1 MNSLLYYYNNVQKM
15 AAYRQAKR
23 MQRGVKLGYGENP
36 SVSSFTKFTMPPV
49 TIKLSDYSIEYFGN
63 SIGSIGS
70 NPAYMKT
77 SVGVRESGGIL
88 AWGYEDGSNGVNIIR
103 FGNTSDGAS
112 NQVYPNV
119 KFDNDDPFHL
129 VITRQGNEIK
139 IYVNNELAITWD
151 TREVLDMG
159 DMDLIF
165 ANSSDVGFVRVW
177 NYALSADDV
186 TAHYNNGDPMG
197 YVVPKAS
204 RYFERS
210 YHSNFTEGT
219 DGWIAGAQNPNLSIT
234 SDNSVLSVSGDYSD
248 YYLRLLS
255 STLPK
260 YASRYKFRIEFEEP
274 ITASRFQLFAYSA
287 DTAYEEFLT
296 EPKTILEGVTPTSK
310 TGIPNTNLFFYLYGL
325 TPNTVVKIKSIS
337 IEPVG
342 LLAEYLPQNL
352 MKSRKGPAV
361 EPTANVFEFGMD
373 SPYFENITPINISY
387 PYCCVY
393 EVEYVVEEIDI
404 RTADGNIKGAV
415 GFGGQLDV
423 KTFGDVNFMT
433 FQPSDIGKAKT
444 FVAIFPGNKVG
455 YISLYA
461 GSDQNE
467 LIARHLKVSIKGITP
482 LSVPISWL
490 DSAKQLP
497 LSDESMEPLF
507 QSIGGYDMTANGAP
521 EIIFNE

>member
-1 MNSLLYYYNNVQKM
+1 MNSLLYYYNNVQKI

-36 SVSSFTKFTMPPV
+36 SVSSSTKFTMPPV
-49 TIKLSDYSIEYFGN
+49 TIGLSDYSIEYFGN

-112 NQVYPNV
+112 NQVYPYV

-177 NYALSADDV
+177 NMCLSADDV

-197 YVVPKAS
+197 YVVPKAMRELLS
-204 RYFERS
+204 VNLIGSNSFTWDGSDSPYYYNITGNPITIGKYYKINVTVSGYQSGSPRIFAGIS
-210 YHSNFTEGT
+210 YP
-219 DGWIAGAQNPNLSIT
+219 IPAQNGTFDIVVYNERYVNNFPIYGGSDGDPNRHLTITVNSIT
-234 SDNSVLSVSGDYSD
+234 S
-248 YYLRLLS
+248 
-255 STLPK
+255 
-260 YASRYKFRIEFEEP
+260 
-274 ITASRFQLFAYSA
+274 
-287 DTAYEEFLT
+287 
-296 EPKTILEGVTPTSK
+296 
-310 TGIPNTNLFFYLYGL
+310 
-325 TPNTVVKIKSIS
+325 
-337 IEPVG
+337 VG

-352 MKSRKGPAV
+352 MEYPNAGDLDVLSTNSYTWTGPDDSNYGISIPLSGYITAKKCVVTIEVSNYEAGAPFFKISTSNSTSIPQQNGTFELEQIILGDAYNRVAIYGGNVGTDRRMTITVKG
-361 EPTANVFEFGMD
+361 
-373 SPYFENITPINISY
+373 IRQINGISY
-387 PYCCVY
+387 
-393 EVEYVVEEIDI
+393 
-404 RTADGNIKGAV
+404 
-415 GFGGQLDV
+415 
-423 KTFGDVNFMT
+423 
-433 FQPSDIGKAKT
+433 
-444 FVAIFPGNKVG
+444 
-455 YISLYA
+455 
-461 GSDQNE
+461 
-467 LIARHLKVSIKGITP
+467 
-482 LSVPISWL
+482 SWL

-497 LSDESMEPLF
+497 LSDEYMEPLF
-507 QSIGGYDMTANGAP
+507 QSIGGYDMAANGAP
-521 EIIFNE
+521 EILYNE

>member
-1 MNSLLYYYNNVQKM
+1 MNSFYEYFAAQQKM

-36 SVSSFTKFTMPPV
+36 SVSSSTKFTMPPV
-49 TIKLSDYSIEYFGN
+49 TIGLSDYSIEYFGN

-112 NQVYPNV
+112 NQVYPYV

-177 NYALSADDV
+177 NMCLSADDV

-197 YVVPKAS
+197 YVVPKAMRELLS
-204 RYFERS
+204 VNLIGSNSFTWDGSDSPYYYNITGKPITIGKYYKINVTVSDYQSGSPRIFAGIS
-210 YHSNFTEGT
+210 YP
-219 DGWIAGAQNPNLSIT
+219 IPAQNGTFDIVVYNERYVNNFPIYGGSNGDPNRHLTITVNSIT
-234 SDNSVLSVSGDYSD
+234 S
-248 YYLRLLS
+248 
-255 STLPK
+255 
-260 YASRYKFRIEFEEP
+260 
-274 ITASRFQLFAYSA
+274 
-287 DTAYEEFLT
+287 
-296 EPKTILEGVTPTSK
+296 
-310 TGIPNTNLFFYLYGL
+310 
-325 TPNTVVKIKSIS
+325 
-337 IEPVG
+337 VG

-352 MKSRKGPAV
+352 MEYPNAGDLDVLSTNSYTWTGPDDSNYGISIPLSGYITAKKCVVTIEVSNYEAGAPFFKISTSNSTSIPQQNGTFELEQIILGDAYNRVAIYGGNVGTDRRMTITVKG
-361 EPTANVFEFGMD
+361 
-373 SPYFENITPINISY
+373 IRQINGISY
-387 PYCCVY
+387 
-393 EVEYVVEEIDI
+393 
-404 RTADGNIKGAV
+404 
-415 GFGGQLDV
+415 
-423 KTFGDVNFMT
+423 
-433 FQPSDIGKAKT
+433 
-444 FVAIFPGNKVG
+444 
-455 YISLYA
+455 
-461 GSDQNE
+461 
-467 LIARHLKVSIKGITP
+467 
-482 LSVPISWL
+482 SWL

-497 LSDESMEPLF
+497 LSDEYMEPLF
-507 QSIGGYDMTANGAP
+507 QSISGYDMMANGAP
-521 EIIFNE
+521 EILYNE

>member
-1 MNSLLYYYNNVQKM
+1 M

-36 SVSSFTKFTMPPV
+36 SVSSSTKFTMPPV
-49 TIKLSDYSIEYFGN
+49 TIGLSDYSIEYFGN

-197 YVVPKAS
+197 YVVPKAMRELLS
-204 RYFERS
+204 VNLIGSNSFTWDGSDSPYYYNITGNPITIGKYYKINVTVSDYQLGSPRIFAGIS
-210 YHSNFTEGT
+210 YP
-219 DGWIAGAQNPNLSIT
+219 IPAQNGTFDIVVYNERYVNNFPIYGGSDGDPNRHLTITVNSIT
-234 SDNSVLSVSGDYSD
+234 S
-248 YYLRLLS
+248 
-255 STLPK
+255 
-260 YASRYKFRIEFEEP
+260 
-274 ITASRFQLFAYSA
+274 
-287 DTAYEEFLT
+287 
-296 EPKTILEGVTPTSK
+296 
-310 TGIPNTNLFFYLYGL
+310 
-325 TPNTVVKIKSIS
+325 
-337 IEPVG
+337 VG

-352 MKSRKGPAV
+352 MGSRKESIGF
-361 EPTANVFEFGMD
+361 THFSTQN
-373 SPYFENITPINISY
+373 PYT
-387 PYCCVY
+387 
-393 EVEYVVEEIDI
+393 
-404 RTADGNIKGAV
+404 
-415 GFGGQLDV
+415 
-423 KTFGDVNFMT
+423 
-433 FQPSDIGKAKT
+433 
-444 FVAIFPGNKVG
+444 FPGGVSKTMYCYLTRR
-455 YISLYA
+455 YIL
-461 GSDQNE
+461 GE
-467 LIARHLKVSIKGITP
+467 GLKMRVKVSDYQSGVTTCVLGNVYHTIPSANGEYEFFSVSK
-482 LSVPISWL
+482 LSPDDPASNYAMIYGSGAMTIEVLSIESVTVPTSWL

-497 LSDESMEPLF
+497 LSDECMEPLF
-507 QSIGGYDMTANGAP
+507 QSIGGYDMAANGAP
-521 EIIFNE
+521 EILYNE

>member
-1 MNSLLYYYNNVQKM
+1 M

-36 SVSSFTKFTMPPV
+36 SVSSSTKFTMPPV
-49 TIKLSDYSIEYFGN
+49 TIGLSDYSIEYFGN

-112 NQVYPNV
+112 TQVYPNV

-197 YVVPKAS
+197 YVVPKAMRELLS
-204 RYFERS
+204 VNLIGSNSFTWDGSDSPYYYNITGNPITIGKYYKINVTVSDYQSGSPRIFAGIS
-210 YHSNFTEGT
+210 YP
-219 DGWIAGAQNPNLSIT
+219 IPAQNGTFDIVVYNERYVNNFPIYGGSDGDPNRHLTITVNSIT
-234 SDNSVLSVSGDYSD
+234 S
-248 YYLRLLS
+248 
-255 STLPK
+255 
-260 YASRYKFRIEFEEP
+260 
-274 ITASRFQLFAYSA
+274 
-287 DTAYEEFLT
+287 
-296 EPKTILEGVTPTSK
+296 
-310 TGIPNTNLFFYLYGL
+310 
-325 TPNTVVKIKSIS
+325 
-337 IEPVG
+337 VG

-352 MKSRKGPAV
+352 MESRKGPAV
-361 EPTANVFEFGMD
+361 EPKAKIYEF
-373 SPYFENITPINISY
+373 NIGDEYYKSVLTQAKY
-387 PYCCVY
+387 PYDCIYRVD
-393 EVEYVVEEIDI
+393 YVVDEWDYQPKPI
-404 RTADGNIKGAV
+404 GSV
-415 GFGGQLDV
+415 GFLGLTGATILTPDGQDWSTLE
-423 KTFGDVNFMT
+423 
-433 FQPSDIGKAKT
+433 KAKVGESRT
-444 FVAIFPGNKVG
+444 LLVKMPGSG
-455 YISLYA
+455 TPALYIYGGNDYETA
-461 GSDQNE
+461 T
-467 LIARHLKVSIKGITP
+467 ARHLKVTIKGITP
-482 LSVPISWL
+482 VSVPISWL

-497 LSDESMEPLF
+497 LSDEYMEPLF
-507 QSIGGYDMTANGAP
+507 QSIGGYDMAANGAP
-521 EIIFNE
+521 EILYNE

>member
-1 MNSLLYYYNNVQKM
+1 M

-36 SVSSFTKFTMPPV
+36 SVSSSTKFTMPPV
-49 TIKLSDYSIEYFGN
+49 TIGLSDYSIEYFGN

-112 NQVYPNV
+112 NQVYLNV

-197 YVVPKAS
+197 YVVPKAMRELLS
-204 RYFERS
+204 VNLIGSNSFTWDGSDSPYYYNITGNPITIGKYYKINVTVSDYQSGSPRIFAGIS
-210 YHSNFTEGT
+210 YP
-219 DGWIAGAQNPNLSIT
+219 IPAQNGTFDIVVYNERYVNNFPIYGGSDGDPNRHLTITVNSIT
-234 SDNSVLSVSGDYSD
+234 S
-248 YYLRLLS
+248 
-255 STLPK
+255 
-260 YASRYKFRIEFEEP
+260 
-274 ITASRFQLFAYSA
+274 
-287 DTAYEEFLT
+287 
-296 EPKTILEGVTPTSK
+296 
-310 TGIPNTNLFFYLYGL
+310 
-325 TPNTVVKIKSIS
+325 
-337 IEPVG
+337 VG

-352 MKSRKGPAV
+352 MESRKGPAV
-361 EPTANVFEFGMD
+361 EPKAKIYEF
-373 SPYFENITPINISY
+373 NIGDEYYKSVLTQAKY
-387 PYCCVY
+387 PYDCIYRVD
-393 EVEYVVEEIDI
+393 YVVDEWDYQPKPI
-404 RTADGNIKGAV
+404 GSV
-415 GFGGQLDV
+415 GFLGLTGATILTPDGQDWSTLE
-423 KTFGDVNFMT
+423 
-433 FQPSDIGKAKT
+433 KAKVGESRT
-444 FVAIFPGNKVG
+444 LLVKMPGSG
-455 YISLYA
+455 TPALYIYGGNDYETA
-461 GSDQNE
+461 T
-467 LIARHLKVSIKGITP
+467 ARHLKVTIKGITP
-482 LSVPISWL
+482 VSVPISWL

-497 LSDESMEPLF
+497 LSDEYMEPLF
-507 QSIGGYDMTANGAP
+507 QSIGGYDMIANGAP
-521 EIIFNE
+521 EILYNE

>member
-36 SVSSFTKFTMPPV
+36 SVSSSTKFTMPPV
-49 TIKLSDYSIEYFGN
+49 TIGLSDYSIEYFGN

-197 YVVPKAS
+197 YVVPKAMRELLS
-204 RYFERS
+204 VNLIGSNSFTWDGSDSPYYYNITGNPITIGKYYKINVTVSDYQSGSPRIFAGIS
-210 YHSNFTEGT
+210 YP
-219 DGWIAGAQNPNLSIT
+219 IPAQNGTFDIVVYNERYVNNFPIYGGSDGDPNRHLTITVNSIT
-234 SDNSVLSVSGDYSD
+234 S
-248 YYLRLLS
+248 
-255 STLPK
+255 
-260 YASRYKFRIEFEEP
+260 
-274 ITASRFQLFAYSA
+274 
-287 DTAYEEFLT
+287 
-296 EPKTILEGVTPTSK
+296 
-310 TGIPNTNLFFYLYGL
+310 
-325 TPNTVVKIKSIS
+325 
-337 IEPVG
+337 VG

-352 MKSRKGPAV
+352 MESRKGPAV
-361 EPTANVFEFGMD
+361 EPKAKIYEF
-373 SPYFENITPINISY
+373 NIGDEYYKSVLTQAKY
-387 PYCCVY
+387 PYDCIYRVD
-393 EVEYVVEEIDI
+393 YVVDEWDYQPKPI
-404 RTADGNIKGAV
+404 GSV
-415 GFGGQLDV
+415 GFLGLTGATILTPDGQDWSTLE
-423 KTFGDVNFMT
+423 
-433 FQPSDIGKAKT
+433 KAKVGESRT
-444 FVAIFPGNKVG
+444 LLVKMPGSG
-455 YISLYA
+455 TPALYIYGGNDYETA
-461 GSDQNE
+461 T
-467 LIARHLKVSIKGITP
+467 ARHLKVTIKGITP
-482 LSVPISWL
+482 VSVPISWL

-497 LSDESMEPLF
+497 LSDEYMEPLF
-507 QSIGGYDMTANGAP
+507 QSIGGYDMAANGAP
-521 EIIFNE
+521 EILYNE

>member
-1 MNSLLYYYNNVQKM
+1 M

-36 SVSSFTKFTMPPV
+36 SVSSSTKFTMPPV
-49 TIKLSDYSIEYFGN
+49 TIGLSDYSIEYFGN

-197 YVVPKAS
+197 YVVPKAMRELLS
-204 RYFERS
+204 VNLIGSNSFTWDGSDSPYYYNITGNPITIGKYYKINVTVSDYQSGSPRIFAGIS
-210 YHSNFTEGT
+210 YP
-219 DGWIAGAQNPNLSIT
+219 IPAQNGTFDIVVYNERYVNNFPIYGGSDGDPNRHLTITVNSIT
-234 SDNSVLSVSGDYSD
+234 S
-248 YYLRLLS
+248 
-255 STLPK
+255 
-260 YASRYKFRIEFEEP
+260 
-274 ITASRFQLFAYSA
+274 
-287 DTAYEEFLT
+287 
-296 EPKTILEGVTPTSK
+296 
-310 TGIPNTNLFFYLYGL
+310 
-325 TPNTVVKIKSIS
+325 
-337 IEPVG
+337 VG

-352 MKSRKGPAV
+352 MESRKGPAV
-361 EPTANVFEFGMD
+361 EPKAKIYEF
-373 SPYFENITPINISY
+373 NIGDEYYKSVLTQAKY
-387 PYCCVY
+387 PYDCIYRVD
-393 EVEYVVEEIDI
+393 YVVDEWDYQPKPI
-404 RTADGNIKGAV
+404 GSV
-415 GFGGQLDV
+415 GFLGLTGATILTPDGQDWSTLE
-423 KTFGDVNFMT
+423 
-433 FQPSDIGKAKT
+433 KAKVGESRT
-444 FVAIFPGNKVG
+444 LLVKMPGSG
-455 YISLYA
+455 TPALYIYGGNDYETA
-461 GSDQNE
+461 T
-467 LIARHLKVSIKGITP
+467 ARHLKVTIKGITP
-482 LSVPISWL
+482 VSVSISWL

-497 LSDESMEPLF
+497 LSDEYMEPLF
-507 QSIGGYDMTANGAP
+507 QSIGGYDMAANGAP
-521 EIIFNE
+521 EILYNE